1 MDLVSL
7 NEVTAEVID
16 YINQN
21 MSKNKGLLG
30 LIKLSKSLK
39 DASDEE
45 IKAAQKEFKQK
56 IKDAG
61 YKLENK
67 KYIPIN
73 AQKITDNLEIKEV
86 EKVEVQTKSKRGR
99 KTKAQKE
106 LEKQKENQVEYQKN
120 HPFGN
125 MKDDLLIGN
134 IYRHAKEVRG
144 TEKAVGINLY
154 NTVAEKFKYLEEAYF
169 LINNNI
175 IVDTLINK
183 FYYFENNEYME
194 EYNKALAL
202 ILYTEKNDKK
212 QMTYKISKDSIDK
225 IEELRQGKYKH
236 LSRTELINL
245 VILSCSDR
253 FIIENDLNKKE
264 EESQ

>member
-73 AQKITDNLEIKEV
+73 AEKLTNNLEIKEV
-86 EKVEVQTKSKRGR
+86 EKVEQQVKTKRGR

-175 IVDTLINK
+175 IMDTLINIFIEK
-183 FYYFENNEYME
+183 HNNEYTE
-194 EYNKALAL
+194 GFEQELLK
-202 ILYTEKNDKK
+202 ILHTEKKNKK
-212 QMTYKISKDSIDK
+212 QVTYVLSEDTNKKLEQLINEKFEHYSK
-225 IEELRQGKYKH
+225 
-236 LSRTELINL
+236 TEFINL
-245 VILSCSDR
+245 VMLSCSER
-253 FIIENDLNKKE
+253 FIIENEKE
-264 EESQ
+264 STVE

>member
-30 LIKLSKSLK
+30 LIKLSGSLK

-106 LEKQKENQVEYQKN
+106 LEKQKENQIEYQKK

-134 IYRHAKEVRG
+134 IYCHAKE
-144 TEKAVGINLY
+144 T
-154 NTVAEKFKYLEEAYF
+154 
-169 LINNNI
+169 
-175 IVDTLINK
+175 
-183 FYYFENNEYME
+183 
-194 EYNKALAL
+194 
-202 ILYTEKNDKK
+202 
-212 QMTYKISKDSIDK
+212 
-225 IEELRQGKYKH
+225 
-236 LSRTELINL
+236 SR
-245 VILSCSDR
+245 
-253 FIIENDLNKKE
+253 
-264 EESQ
+264 